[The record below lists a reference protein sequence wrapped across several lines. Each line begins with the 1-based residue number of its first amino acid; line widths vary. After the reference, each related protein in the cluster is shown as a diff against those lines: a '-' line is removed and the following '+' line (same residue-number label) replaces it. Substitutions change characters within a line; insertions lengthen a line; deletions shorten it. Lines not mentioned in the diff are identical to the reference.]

1 MEYAARSSLSSDGRT
16 RAFSRRQAK
25 PYRHNRRHTVTQ
37 DGTPAPG
44 KSNQTEDM
52 VESSAPIQR
61 ATADTTIISRN
72 SAAKAEA
79 KVLSGE
85 DP

>member
-1 MEYAARSSLSSDGRT
+1 MVHSASDHGVHAALVLYPTRT
-16 RAFSRRQAK
+16 RRVLRERRS
-25 PYRHNRRHTVTQ
+25 VTH
-37 DGTPAPG
+37 DGTRAQETY
-44 KSNQTEDM
+44 NQTGDM
-52 VESSAPIQR
+52 VKSAAPMRR
-61 ATADTTIISRN
+61 ATADATIMSHS